1 MKTRSIASFVC
12 AAASVVML
20 TLAPSGTVQ
29 AQEVRW
35 SLGLAAPGVQL
46 GVGNAP
52 QVLLVQP
59 DYQPVYLTA
68 RPVYVAP
75 PRVVYVRPA
84 PVVLQPVP
92 QYIRAEWRYG
102 GHRHGWEERRE
113 RQEHWEGQHS
123 DRGEHE
129 RRG

>member
-12 AAASVVML
+12 AAASVAML
-20 TLAPSGTVQ
+20 TLAASGTVQ

-35 SLGLAAPGVQL
+35 SLGLAAPSVQL

-59 DYQPVYLTA
+59 DYQPVYLQP

-75 PRVVYVRPA
+75 RPVYYARPA
-84 PVVLQPVP
+84 PILVP
-92 QYIRAEWRYG
+92 PSQYLRADWRYG
-102 GHRHGWEERRE
+102 GHHQGWQQRHEHREERRS
-113 RQEHWEGQHS
+113 H
-123 DRGEHE
+123 RGEHE
-129 RRG
+129 QRD